1 MIKTFNELY
10 LMSIN
15 EELIDLRDKISNLD
29 KNNENDY
36 LKFRKLQNRYFYLK
50 EKKSNLIKNK
60 GVKL

>member
-15 EELIDLRDKISNLD
+15 EELIDLRDKINNLD
-29 KNNENDY
+29 KNNESDY